1 MILIAGGTGRLGSV
15 LAARL
20 TSHGLPVRV
29 LTRVPARA
37 DHLAQLGIEVATGD
51 VRDRTSLKAAVRGA
65 DVVVSA
71 IHGFTGARG
80 TSPATIDYQGNVNLI
95 DAARAADAQLV
106 LMSVVGAAAGS
117 PMELFRMKH
126 AAEQHLLAAGDAD
139 WTIVRATA
147 FLELWIDVLASTA
160 ARSGRP
166 VVFGRGNNPINFV
179 SVMDV
184 AGLVEQAVTD
194 PAARGRIL
202 EIGGPDDLSFNQL
215 AAAIQQ
221 AAGRPAAPRHVPRLA
236 LRLIARSAAYLKPE
250 FGRQARA
257 ALVMDQADFSF
268 DATAIR
274 QAYPGVSSTPL
285 GMCLQQSAA
294 VASLSSGA
302 LREPPLDVPEVTLQG
317 VFGSGNRQEPNAGA

>member
-20 TSHGLPVRV
+20 SGRGLAVRV

-37 DHLAQLGIEVATGD
+37 SHLAALGIEVVTGD
-51 VRDRTSLKAAVRGA
+51 VRDRASLALAVDGA

-71 IHGFTGARG
+71 IQGFTGPRG

-95 DAARAADAQLV
+95 DAARSAGAQVV
-106 LMSVVGAAAGS
+106 LMSVVGAAADS

-126 AAEQHLLAAGDAD
+126 AAEQHLQAGNGP

-147 FLELWIDVLASTA
+147 FLELWIDVLAKTA

-166 VVFGRGNNPINFV
+166 VVFGHGDNPINFV
-179 SVMDV
+179 SVTDV
-184 AGLVEQAVTD
+184 ADLLEQAVTD
-194 PAARGRIL
+194 PATRGRII
-202 EIGGPDDLSFNQL
+202 EIGGPDNLSFNQL

-221 AAGRPAAPRHVPRLA
+221 AGGRSAGPRHLPRFALA
-236 LRLIARSAAYLKPE
+236 LMARSAGYLRPE
-250 FGRQARA
+250 LGRQARA

-268 DATAIR
+268 DPTAAR
-274 QAYPGVSSTPL
+274 HSYPGISCTPL
-285 GMCLQQSAA
+285 STYLSGDDREGSAA
-294 VASLSSGA
+294 
-302 LREPPLDVPEVTLQG
+302 
-317 VFGSGNRQEPNAGA
+317 AGHRHN

>member
-15 LAARL
+15 LSARL
-20 TSHGLPVRV
+20 IGRGLAVRV

-37 DHLAQLGIEVATGD
+37 DYLAALGVDVATGD
-51 VRDRTSLKAAVRGA
+51 VRDRVSLQAAVRGA

-71 IHGFTGARG
+71 IHGFTGPRG

-106 LMSVVGAAAGS
+106 LMSVVGAAADS

-126 AAEQHLLAAGDAD
+126 AAEQHLRAGDGD

-147 FLELWIDVLASTA
+147 FLELWIGVLAKTA

-166 VVFGRGNNPINFV
+166 VVFGRGDNPINFV

-194 PAARGRIL
+194 PATRGRIL
-202 EIGGPDDLSFNQL
+202 EIGGPEGFSFNQL

-221 AAGRPAAPRHVPRLA
+221 AAGRTAAPRHVPHLM
-236 LRLIARSAAYLKPE
+236 LWLMARSAGYLRPE
-250 FGRQARA
+250 LGRQARG

-268 DATAIR
+268 DATAIH
-274 QAYPGVSSTPL
+274 QAYPSISCTPL
-285 GMCLQQSAA
+285 SMCLA
-294 VASLSSGA
+294 
-302 LREPPLDVPEVTLQG
+302 
-317 VFGSGNRQEPNAGA
+317 

>member
-20 TSHGLPVRV
+20 TGRGLPVRV

-37 DHLAQLGIEVATGD
+37 DHLAALGIDVATGD
-51 VRDRTSLKAAVRGA
+51 VRDRASLAAAASGA
-65 DVVVSA
+65 DIVVSA
-71 IHGFTGARG
+71 IHGFTGPRG
-80 TSPATIDYQGNVNLI
+80 TSPVTIDYQGNVNLI

-126 AAEQHLLAAGDAD
+126 AAEQHLLAGDAD

-147 FLELWIDVLASTA
+147 FLELWIDVLAKTA

-166 VVFGRGNNPINFV
+166 VVFGRGDNPINFV

-194 PAARGRIL
+194 PATRGRIL
-202 EIGGPDDLSFNQL
+202 EIGGPDNFSFNQL

-221 AAGRPAAPRHVPRLA
+221 AAGRPAAPRHVPPLV
-236 LRLIARSAAYLKPE
+236 LRLMARSAGYLRPE
-250 FGRQARA
+250 LGRQARA
-257 ALVMDQADFSF
+257 ALVMDRADFSF
-268 DATAIR
+268 DATTIR
-274 QAYPGVSSTPL
+274 QAYPGISCTSL
-285 GMCLQQSAA
+285 SMCLAQHAA
-294 VASLSSGA
+294 S
-302 LREPPLDVPEVTLQG
+302 PPQDLATVT
-317 VFGSGNRQEPNAGA
+317 

>member
-20 TSHGLPVRV
+20 TGRGLAVRV

-37 DHLAQLGIEVATGD
+37 GQLAALGIEVAAGD
-51 VRDRTSLKAAVRGA
+51 VRDRASLEAAVRGA

-71 IHGFTGARG
+71 IHGFTGPRG
-80 TSPATIDYQGNVNLI
+80 TSPATIDYQGNVSLI
-95 DAARAADAQLV
+95 DAARAAGAQLV
-106 LMSVVGAAAGS
+106 LMSVVGAAPDS
-117 PMELFRMKH
+117 PMELFRKKH
-126 AAEQHLLAAGDAD
+126 AAERHLMAGDRD

-147 FLELWIDVLASTA
+147 FLELWIEVLAKTA

-166 VVFGRGNNPINFV
+166 VVFGRGRNPINFV

-194 PAARGRIL
+194 PATRGRIL
-202 EIGGPDDLSFNQL
+202 EIGGPDNLSFNQL
-215 AAAIQQ
+215 AAAIQH

-236 LRLIARSAAYLKPE
+236 LRLMARPAGYLKPE
-250 FGRQARA
+250 LGRQARA

-268 DATAIR
+268 DPTAIR
-274 QAYPGVSSTPL
+274 QAYPGVSCTPL
-285 GMCLQQSAA
+285 DICLRQSAA
-294 VASLSSGA
+294 AASLPA
-302 LREPPLDVPEVTLQG
+302 R
-317 VFGSGNRQEPNAGA
+317 

>member
-1 MILIAGGTGRLGSV
+1 MSLRGQSH
-15 LAARL
+15 LAA
-20 TSHGLPVRV
+20 
-29 LTRVPARA
+29 
-37 DHLAQLGIEVATGD
+37 LGIEVATGD
-51 VRDRTSLKAAVRGA
+51 VRDRASLDAAVRGA

-71 IHGFTGARG
+71 IHGFTGPRG

-95 DAARAADAQLV
+95 DAARAAGAQLV
-106 LMSVVGAAAGS
+106 LMSVVGAAADS

-126 AAEQHLLAAGDAD
+126 AAEQHLLAGDGD

-147 FLELWIDVLASTA
+147 FLELWIDVLGKTA

-166 VVFGRGNNPINFV
+166 VVFGRGDNPINFV
-179 SVMDV
+179 SVTDV

-194 PAARGRIL
+194 PATRGRIL
-202 EIGGPDDLSFNQL
+202 EIGGPDNLSFNQL

-221 AAGRPAAPRHVPRLA
+221 AAGRTAAPRHVPRLA
-236 LRLIARSAAYLKPE
+236 LRLMARSAGYLKPE
-250 FGRQARA
+250 LGRQARA

-268 DATAIR
+268 DPTAIR
-274 QAYPGVSSTPL
+274 QAYPGVSCTPL
-285 GMCLQQSAA
+285 GMCLRQSAA